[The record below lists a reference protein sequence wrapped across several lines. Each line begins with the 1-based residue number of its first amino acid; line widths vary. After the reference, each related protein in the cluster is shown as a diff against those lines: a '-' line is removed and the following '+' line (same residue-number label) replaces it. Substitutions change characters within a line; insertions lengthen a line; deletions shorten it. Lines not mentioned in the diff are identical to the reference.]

1 MQIDNL
7 VKLLK
12 YIWIFAFFNIFI
24 IAGATFLIKDPV
36 LSTPTSTTTLQV
48 FALIFLLA
56 SQIIDV
62 FWFKK
67 ALNDP
72 SSDKSESGLL
82 SVYFTGAV
90 LSIAVLILANL
101 IGLFFSNI
109 LNEAV
114 RIVPV
119 AAVSIYLLYR
129 AKPVKEKIL
138 KNIEDLKNDQS

>member
-12 YIWIFAFFNIFI
+12 YVWIFAIVNVLVIV
-24 IAGATFLIKDPV
+24 AATFLIKNPI
-36 LSTPTSTTTLQV
+36 LSNPTSTTTLQV
-48 FALIFLLA
+48 FTLIFILV

-72 SSDKSESGLL
+72 YADKSESGLL
-82 SVYFTGAV
+82 SVYFAGAI
-90 LSIAVLILANL
+90 LSVALLISANL
-101 IGLFFSNI
+101 IGFIFSNV
-109 LNEAV
+109 LNEPV

-119 AAVSIYLLYR
+119 AAVSLYLLYR
-129 AKPVKEKIL
+129 AKPDKEKIL
-138 KNIEDLKNDQS
+138 KNIEDLKKDQI